1 MGYHARRSPS
11 GAYWWSECTAGPGKT
26 RGMVDKGGD
35 DARWGT
41 AAHLVSETALHKNT
55 EVIEYLSWSVLFLKD
70 GSDELLVRAEDVP
83 FINVEIEHAITVD
96 DKIVECSATYVGFVR
111 DLVRSTGGEL
121 HVEQRVPIAHITG
134 EFDFYFADS
143 GKSVDLDRY
152 EILNEQTLY
161 AQIHVADVPM
171 IARNKQSGELVNVLA
186 RPAGGSADAIIID
199 RRHREVIV
207 VDLKGGQG
215 VQVFAYDV
223 IREWEPAFGEFVH
236 TKRANLQAA
245 MYGDGTFVKFCK
257 PEEIDTIRV
266 IIVQP
271 RLHHIQEYR
280 MPVAEMLRT
289 RAHLQSRIHEGNVN
303 PQFRPGKKTCFF
315 CKAKGQCD
323 AQTRYVMSASLEGF
337 GEVGDAVATPLPF
350 VNPNAGAIALSGTYT
365 LEQLYSLVV
374 ENAKVRDVPNA
385 QLALSYS
392 MRGVVKDWLN
402 QVDKKVEALLAQGVP
417 VLGGPEGGYK
427 LVHGEDGDRRWTD
440 EAQVAELAQRI
451 GLTPA
456 QTHTEPKFKS
466 PAQIEKLT
474 TRKRGTPEPVLPKT
488 QWESFKLYIDRPKGK
503 PVVAPLTDERP
514 SIVPPANG
522 FKDLGSL

>member
-1 MGYHARRSPS
+1 MTD
-11 GAYWWSECTAGPGKT
+11 TAGS
-26 RGMVDKGGD
+26 

-41 AAHLVSETALHKNT
+41 AAHLVSETSLHAR
-55 EVIEYLSWSVLFLKD
+55 VDPMQYLGWSVLFPED
-70 GSDELLVRAEDVP
+70 GSDELLVRPEDVP
-83 FINVEIEHAITVD
+83 FVSTPITNSIIVD
-96 DKIVECSATYVGFVR
+96 DEIVACSATYVGFVM
-111 DLVRSTGGEL
+111 DIVRATGGEL
-121 HVEQRVPIAHITG
+121 FIEQRVPIAHITG

-143 GKSVDLDRY
+143 GKRVDVERY
-152 EILNEQTLY
+152 EILNEQALY
-161 AQIHVADVPM
+161 SQIHVADVPM
-171 IARNKQSGELVNVLA
+171 IARNNDTGDLVSVIA
-186 RPAGGSADAIIID
+186 RPAGGSADAIVID
-199 RRHREVIV
+199 KRHRELIVI
-207 VDLKGGQG
+207 DLKGGQG

-245 MYGDGTFVKFCK
+245 MYGDGTYVKFCK
-257 PEEIDTIRV
+257 PGEIDTIRV

-280 MPVAEMLRT
+280 MSIDEMLRT

-323 AQTRYVMSASLEGF
+323 AQTRYAMSASLEGF
-337 GEVGDAVATPLPF
+337 GDTTQTATPLPF
-350 VNPNAGAIALSGTYT
+350 VNPNAGGIALSGTYT
-365 LEQLYSLVV
+365 LDQLYTLVL

-427 LVHGEDGDRRWTD
+427 LVHGQDGDRKWTD
-440 EAQVAELAQRI
+440 EAQVAELAKRI
-451 GLTPA
+451 GLTQK

-466 PAQIEKLT
+466 PTQIEELT
-474 TRKRGTPEPVLPKT
+474 KRKRGTPEPALPKT